1 MVLGYLNK
9 KLSHFI
15 NLFNFSGNHSSPNEV
30 GYPTSLSQ
38 ASQQTSTSCQ
48 ANELN
53 SLRLVKERMEKLM
66 ESSLLVLEDINNLS
80 RYVIVF

>member
-1 MVLGYLNK
+1 MTKYL
-9 KLSHFI
+9 LQFI
-15 NLFNFSGNHSSPNEV
+15 NLYKFSGNHSSPNEV
-30 GYPTSLSQ
+30 GYPTSLNQ
-38 ASQQTSTSCQ
+38 ACQQTSNSCQ

-66 ESSLLVLEDINNLS
+66 GSSLLVLEDINNLS